1 MIMFVS
7 EPLHRQVAD
16 ELRRRIATGALSVGD
31 AVPSEA
37 QLCAAFGVSRGT
49 VRQALATL
57 RAEGAIG
64 GGRGKPPVVRA
75 RPIAQPFETLLSFS
89 AWARA
94 LGREP
99 GQRTLEIARRPAP
112 PEAADGL
119 GLEEG
124 DLVVQVLR
132 LRLLD
137 GRPAMVE
144 RTSFVEPVG
153 RLLFDV
159 DPDSGSL
166 YQCLTERGVDLAV
179 ARHVFDAV
187 AADPTDAEL
196 LAVAAGAPLLRER
209 RRTTS
214 RDGVPIEWSDDRYR
228 PELVTFT
235 IENARARARPAVAR
249 MEAA

>member
-1 MIMFVS
+1 MIMLMAA
-7 EPLHRQVAD
+7 PLHRQVAD
-16 ELRRRIATGALSVGD
+16 DLRRRIATGALAVGD
-31 AVPSEA
+31 PLPSEA
-37 QLCAAFGVSRGT
+37 QLCAAYGVSRGT

-57 RAEGAIG
+57 RAEGAVG
-64 GGRGKPPVVRA
+64 GGQGKPPVVRA
-75 RPIAQPFETLLSFS
+75 RPIAQPFETFLSFS
-89 AWARA
+89 AWAHA
-94 LGREP
+94 VGRTP
-99 GQRTLEIARRPAP
+99 GQRTLEVARRPAP

-124 DLVVQVLR
+124 AVVVQVLR

-153 RLLFDV
+153 RLLFDF

-166 YQCLTERGVDLAV
+166 YQHLTDHGVDLAV

-187 AADPTDAEL
+187 AADGTDADL
-196 LAVAAGAPLLRER
+196 LDVASGAPLLRER

-214 RDGVPIEWSDDRYR
+214 RDGEPLEWSDDRYR
-228 PELVTFT
+228 PDLVTFT
-235 IENARARARPAVAR
+235 IENAQARALPALAR